1 MKDHGL
7 QRAIYHSKAVGV
19 MTRLFPSLLAPLALA
34 ASLGLSGCGP
44 AQPDAQ
50 APLAGAKIGG
60 PFQLTDAKGRTV
72 TDRDFA
78 GRYRV
83 VYFGYTFCPDVCP
96 TDMQAIAAGLKLLD
110 KTAPAK
116 AAKIVPLFITVDP
129 ERDTAEVVGRFAA
142 AFDPRVVGLTGTPAQ
157 IDAVKKAYAIWS
169 AKGEPSPGGGY
180 LVNHSR
186 QVYLM
191 DPQGKPLALVPAD
204 EGPEAVAKTLDQWV
218 R

>member
-1 MKDHGL
+1 
-7 QRAIYHSKAVGV
+7 
-19 MTRLFPSLLAPLALA
+19 MTRLFLPLLAPLTLLVA
-34 ASLGLSGCGP
+34 GCGSSDPSGGQP
-44 AQPDAQ
+44 AAQ

-60 PFQLTDAKGRTV
+60 PFRLTDGRGRAV

-110 KTAPAK
+110 TRAPAK
-116 AAKIVPLFITVDP
+116 AKTIVPIFITVDP
-129 ERDTAEVVGRFAA
+129 ERDTPEVVGRFAA
-142 AFDPRVVGLTGTPAQ
+142 AFDPRIVGLTGSPAQ
-157 IDAVKKAYAIWS
+157 IDAAKKAYAIWS
-169 AKGEPSPGGGY
+169 AKGEAAPGGGY

-191 DPQGKPLALVPAD
+191 DPDNKPLALVPAD
-204 EGPEAVAKTLDQWV
+204 EGPEAVAKTLDRWV

>member
-1 MKDHGL
+1 MGDHGL

-19 MTRLFPSLLAPLALA
+19 MTRLLLSFLAPLGLMLA
-34 ASLGLSGCGP
+34 GCGP
-44 AQPDAQ
+44 TQPEAK

-60 PFQLTDAKGRTV
+60 PFRLTDGKGRTV

-83 VYFGYTFCPDVCP
+83 MYFGYTFCPDVCP
-96 TDMQAIAAGLKLLD
+96 TDMQAIAGGLKLLD
-110 KTAPAK
+110 KSAPAK
-116 AAKIVPLFITVDP
+116 AAKIVPMFITVDP
-129 ERDTAEVVGRFAA
+129 ERDTAPVVGRFAA
-142 AFDPRVVGLTGTPAQ
+142 AFDRRVVGLTGTPAQ
-157 IDAVKKAYAIWS
+157 IDAVKKAYAVWS
-169 AKGEPSPGGGY
+169 AKGDPSPGGGY

-191 DPQGKPLALVPAD
+191 DPDNKPLALVPAD
-204 EGPEAVAKTLDQWV
+204 EGPESVARTLNQWV

>member
-1 MKDHGL
+1 MEHGL
-7 QRAIYHSKAVGV
+7 QPTIYHSKAVGV
-19 MTRLFPSLLAPLALA
+19 MTRLILSALALLALPLA
-34 ASLGLSGCGP
+34 GCGP
-44 AQPDAQ
+44 SQPEAQ

-60 PFQLTDAKGRTV
+60 PFQLTDAKGKTV

-83 VYFGYTFCPDVCP
+83 MYFGYTFCPDVCP

-110 KTAPAK
+110 KSAPAK
-116 AAKIVPLFITVDP
+116 AKKIVPLFITVDP
-129 ERDTAEVVGRFAA
+129 ERDTAPVVGRFAA
-142 AFDPRVVGLTGTPAQ
+142 AFDPRIVGLTGTPAQ
-157 IDAVKKAYAIWS
+157 IEVVKKAYAVWS
-169 AKGEPSPGGGY
+169 AKGDKSPGGGY

-191 DPQGKPLALVPAD
+191 DPSNKPLALVPAD
-204 EGPEAVAKTLDQWV
+204 EGPEAVARTLDQWV

>member
-1 MKDHGL
+1 
-7 QRAIYHSKAVGV
+7 
-19 MTRLFPSLLAPLALA
+19 MTRLFLPLLAPLTLLVA
-34 ASLGLSGCGP
+34 GCGSSDPSGGQP
-44 AQPDAQ
+44 AAQ

-60 PFQLTDAKGRTV
+60 PFRLTDGRGRAV

-110 KTAPAK
+110 TRAPAK
-116 AAKIVPLFITVDP
+116 AKTIVPIFITVDP
-129 ERDTAEVVGRFAA
+129 ERDTPEVVGRFVA
-142 AFDPRVVGLTGTPAQ
+142 AFDPRIVGLTGSPAQ
-157 IDAVKKAYAIWS
+157 IDAAKKAYAIWS
-169 AKGEPSPGGGY
+169 AKGEAAPGGGY

-191 DPQGKPLALVPAD
+191 DPDNKPLALVPAD